1 MKWLILAV
9 FILAQQPA
17 KAPESKGTAKP
28 DGAQVTNQANAA
40 NPQQKPTPPT
50 TSAAQTANPPIVL
63 KDQVSAASEDSQ
75 RNESERKAHEEDLRI
90 QRKIVWFTGLLVFV
104 GVIQAAVMIL
114 QWLMYR
120 RQAGIMADQIATTRD
135 TERAWVIANPTD
147 IAPVIGFIPGGES
160 NLERHLVGADKRNV
174 FSCSFKTTG
183 NSPARL
189 VETAIRY
196 YKVDRLEDIPR
207 EPDYGE
213 RIPLNDLPLVP
224 GDSIGFIQFLEP
236 SPILNRIEA
245 VRVTR
250 QEAFLYAFG
259 IMVYRDAYMRLHET
273 RFGFVYHF
281 PLGGDPRDKGFQREG
296 LPEAYN
302 QAT

>member
-1 MKWLILAV
+1 MKWLVLAV
-9 FILAQQPA
+9 FILAQQPT
-17 KAPESKGTAKP
+17 KAQESKGTAKP
-28 DGAQVTNQANAA
+28 NGAQIANQADAA
-40 NPQQKPTPPT
+40 ESQQKPSPPARVAPQPANTPVIP
-50 TSAAQTANPPIVL
+50 
-63 KDQVSAASEDSQ
+63 KDQVSVVADDSQ
-75 RNESERKAHEEDLRI
+75 RNEAERRAHEGDLKI

-104 GVIQAAVMIL
+104 GFVQSAVMVL

-120 RQAGIMADQIATTRD
+120 RQARIMTDQITTTRD
-135 TERAWVIANPTD
+135 TERAWVIASPVDN
-147 IAPVIGFIPGGES
+147 APVIGFISSGES
-160 NLERHLVGADKRNV
+160 NLERHLVGADRRNV

-196 YKVDRLEDIPR
+196 YKVDRLEEIPN
-207 EPDYGE
+207 EPAYGE
-213 RIPLNDLPLVP
+213 RIALNDLPLVP

-236 SPILNRIEA
+236 SPILSRIES

-250 QEAFLYAFG
+250 QECFLYAFG
-259 IMVYRDAYMRLHET
+259 IMVYADAYGRLHET

-281 PLGGDPRDKGFQREG
+281 PLGGDPRDKGFRREG
-296 LPEAYN
+296 LPKAYN